1 VKERLRKLSPI
12 VLAAVQ
18 ASVVVIIAFAA
29 TRTLGPRPKFDDTQ
43 LRIFDDATFA
53 IVCALGLGVAL
64 VGWGKQIRTFLE
76 KIPRIAFDA
85 AFFAIA
91 FGITFHITWAAFG
104 AWPQIQDEIAYDLLG
119 RRIADGHAVLPSHPF
134 SEFHHI
140 RFYVDDGREY
150 PLFQIGWPLVIAF
163 FRKVHAPSMAP
174 AFAMATLVVFT
185 SKLADRLYGR
195 ITGILAG
202 ALVMSSGFMQVVG
215 SAFFAHA
222 WSAALIV
229 LPLERLVAAF
239 EENKSVRRANVEA
252 VVAGL
257 GAAWCVL
264 TRLPAALTLFFGL
277 IAVVAAYAIEWSK
290 KPRLIERVKKP
301 LLVFTACAA
310 LGPLGQMGW
319 NLATTRKPFE
329 LPQTRYFNQTES
341 VADCHRLGFGKGVGC
356 PREHPPPDS
365 FPNGYTFEDAVKVTE
380 KRWAVFRNDAWGT
393 VWPIALAG
401 LFLARRPKKGDAIVV
416 IGTLGPIAVYFGFYY
431 HAIQHGARLWADLM
445 GCGAVMV
452 AAGAASVF
460 DEKEEPRPSIFLR
473 VLGAAAILV
482 LILTMRYEYARDIPT
497 RIKDIAR
504 LRQAEKVEKNLDMAN
519 VHNALVYVQNCIDP
533 DRGDVVLG
541 WASTLN
547 ATPRESGDRWIMRDW
562 GAEHDKQMVTMY
574 PQRNHVRVDCN
585 GAFLEKLDPAPR
597 PQLLVTEMEAK
608 FPPDERKD
616 CYAILRV
623 WPDASNRAVLEIR
636 STAQN
641 SWSRHRQ
648 YLFEQGNYEVT
659 AVVGSRPDGG
669 KLQLV
674 IDGTPLDTVVDT
686 KGPRQLGRFVLGT
699 RNLGPGTHS
708 IEVRNLAPFL
718 SYLSIDRLEW
728 RKVP

>member
-1 VKERLRKLSPI
+1 VT
-12 VLAAVQ
+12 AAAQ
-18 ASVVVIIAFAA
+18 ASVVVLIAFAA
-29 TRTLGPRPKFDDTQ
+29 TRSLGPNPKFDETQ
-43 LRIFDDATFA
+43 LRIFDDATLS
-53 IVCALGLGVAL
+53 IVLSVLLGIALIL
-64 VGWGKQIRTFLE
+64 WHKQIRAFLE
-76 KIPRIAFDA
+76 KIPRIAFDV

-91 FGITFHITWAAFG
+91 FGVTYHITWAAFG
-104 AWPQIQDEIAYDLLG
+104 AWPQIQDEISYDLLG
-119 RRIADGHAVLPSHPF
+119 RRFAAGQPVLPSHPL

-163 FRKVHAPSMAP
+163 FRKLHAPSMAP

-195 ITGILAG
+195 ITSILAG
-202 ALVMSSGFMQVVG
+202 VLLLSSGFMQVVG

-222 WSAALIV
+222 WSAAMIV

-239 EENKSVRRANVEA
+239 EEKSPRRANVAA

-264 TRLPAALTLFFGL
+264 TRLPAALTLFFAL
-277 IAVVAAYAIEWSK
+277 IAVVAAYGIEWSR
-290 KPRLIERVKKP
+290 KPRIIEHLKKP
-301 LLVFTACAA
+301 LIIFTACAA
-310 LGPLGQMGW
+310 LGPLGQMAW
-319 NLATTRKPFE
+319 NLATTHKPFE
-329 LPQTRYFNQTES
+329 LPQTRYFNQTEM
-341 VADCHRLGFGKGVGC
+341 VADCHRIGFGKGVGC

-380 KRWAVFRNDAWGT
+380 KRWTVFRNDAWGT
-393 VWPIALAG
+393 VWPIALVG

-452 AAGAASVF
+452 AAGAVSVF

-473 VLGAAAILV
+473 ILGAAAMLV
-482 LILTMRYEYARDIPT
+482 LILVIRFEYAKDIPT
-497 RIKDIAR
+497 RIKDISH
-504 LRQAEKVEKNLDMAN
+504 LRQAEKVQKNLDMGN
-519 VHNALVYVQNCIDP
+519 VHDALVYVQNCIDP
-533 DRGDVVLG
+533 DRGDVVFG

-562 GAEHDKQMVTMY
+562 GPEHDKQMVTMY

-585 GAFLEKLDPAPR
+585 GFPIEKLDPTPR
-597 PQLLVTEMEAK
+597 PGLLITEMEAK

-623 WPDASNRAVLEIR
+623 WPEASNRAVLEIR

-641 SWSRHRQ
+641 SWGRFRQ
-648 YLFEQGNYEVT
+648 YIFEQGNYEIT
-659 AVVGSRPDGG
+659 AVVGARPDGG
-669 KLQLV
+669 KLQLM
-674 IDGTPLDTVVDT
+674 IDGTPLETVADT
-686 KGPRQLGRFVLGT
+686 KGTRELRRVVLGT
-699 RNLGPGTHS
+699 RALSPGVHS
-708 IEVRNLAPFL
+708 IEVHNLAPYL
-718 SYLSIDRLEW
+718 SYLSIDRLEY
-728 RKVP
+728 KKLP